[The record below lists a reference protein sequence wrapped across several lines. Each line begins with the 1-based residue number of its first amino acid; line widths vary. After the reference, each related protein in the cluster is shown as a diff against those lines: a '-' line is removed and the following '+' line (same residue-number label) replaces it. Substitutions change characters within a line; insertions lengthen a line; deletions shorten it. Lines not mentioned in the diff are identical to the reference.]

1 MEKKTLATAAVASTL
16 GGALA
21 GATFLAPGFAGAQDD
36 TGTEADSETTET
48 ETADEARPEA
58 GERIAETLQALVDD
72 GTLTQ
77 AQLDAV
83 VDTLVEA
90 RPDGLRGHRGQR
102 GGFGGIGNADL
113 AGVLG
118 LESSDL
124 REALVDGQ
132 TLAEIAAEQGVATE
146 DLVDALVDAA
156 EERVATALENERIDQ
171 ERADEI
177 LAEAAEKAE
186 DLVNGELEFEGRR
199 GFGGRHGGFGGGDE
213 STPETDADA

>member
-36 TGTEADSETTET
+36 TDTETT
-48 ETADEARPEA
+48 DDARPEA
-58 GERIAETLQALVDD
+58 GERIAEALQGLVDD
-72 GTLTQ
+72 GTITE

-83 VDTLVEA
+83 VDALVDA
-90 RPDGLRGHRGQR
+90 RPEGLGGHRGHR

-113 AGVLG
+113 AEVLG
-118 LESSDL
+118 LEQADL

-146 DLVDALVDAA
+146 ELVDALVDAA
-156 EERVATALENERIDQ
+156 EERVSTALENERIDQ
-171 ERADEI
+171 DRADEI